1 MAPEKS
7 SPFDIAAIA
16 ASGDSDLARGT
27 PCWSTT
33 ASRTVRS
40 LVARIRSATSRALA
54 AASWDISPCLAT
66 NPVCPTPESGSVLI
80 AAEYARASGS
90 GRRARPRVIVS
101 IYPERARGSGQQLDQ
116 GGDADADDHQA
127 QGPRGE
133 AAADPGAELAAEDR
147 AGRDQRGDAPVDVR
161 ERDEDNRGDA
171 VDQAGQHVLCR
182 VDPLQAV
189 VERDAEQADEQHA
202 LGRAEVT
209 AVDAGAEDEEPK
221 HGPPRRLSAAGN
233 NGRRPHADRRSPG
246 ASRQ

>member
-1 MAPEKS
+1 IAPEKS

-54 AASWDISPCLAT
+54 VASWDISPCLAT

-80 AAEYARASGS
+80 AAEYARAPGS

-116 GGDADADDHQA
+116 GGDADADDQQA
-127 QGPRGE
+127 GPMGGGGGR
-133 AAADPGAELAAEDR
+133 PGRR
-147 AGRDQRGDAPVDVR
+147 AGRRGSSR
-161 ERDEDNRGDA
+161 
-171 VDQAGQHVLCR
+171 
-182 VDPLQAV
+182 
-189 VERDAEQADEQHA
+189 
-202 LGRAEVT
+202 
-209 AVDAGAEDEEPK
+209 
-221 HGPPRRLSAAGN
+221 PRSA
-233 NGRRPHADRRSPG
+233 RRSSSPR
-246 ASRQ
+246 A